1 MIGCSLFPFA
11 SFFPNDMTDNDSK
24 TRALKI
30 LLVEDDGFLL
40 RTISDYLSTR
50 GMEVQTASNGREA
63 INYLSASPF
72 DLILTDII
80 MPEMDGIELL
90 KHVRKRMPDLP
101 VIIITSSDDINYSIE
116 ALRSNA
122 NDYILKP
129 VSMEELATRIALTF
143 MKKEALKREKVQQ
156 FRMVEKVMEKD
167 KRVEETFLRSIRSF
181 INAIEARDRY
191 TKGHSIRVSDLV
203 DQLIKKLGI
212 NSDLSYN
219 MVLASQLHDIGKM
232 GVSDTILNKHAGLS
246 NDEFHIMKTHP
257 EVGYFILKP
266 ILSEEGLK
274 GILHHHERWDGEG
287 YPMNLSGHG
296 IPLGARIINLAD
308 SYDAMVSDRNYR
320 RSLNVDQALSEIER
334 CAGTQFDPDLVPPF
348 VEIVRQNHRKEVE
361 RAALRVVE
369 TLKDPPVVETLNDP
383 PVAVNSGHRNHF

>member
-1 MIGCSLFPFA
+1 
-11 SFFPNDMTDNDSK
+11 MTEIDLK
-24 TRALKI
+24 IRALKI

-50 GMEVQTASNGREA
+50 GMEVQTASNGVEA
-63 INYLSASPF
+63 VKLLSAGPI

-90 KHVRKRMPDLP
+90 KYVRKRMPDLP

-116 ALRSNA
+116 ALRSGA

-129 VSMEELATRIALTF
+129 IPVEELATRIALTF
-143 MKKEALKREKVQQ
+143 MKTEALKREKIQQ

-167 KRVEETFLRSIRSF
+167 KRVEQNFLRSVRSF

-203 DQLIKKLGI
+203 QQLLRKLGI
-212 NSDLSYN
+212 NSDMSYN
-219 MVLASQLHDIGKM
+219 IALASQLHDIGKM
-232 GVSDTILNKHAGLS
+232 GVSDTILNKHTGLS

-287 YPMNLSGHG
+287 YPTNLSGQD
-296 IPLGARIINLAD
+296 IPLSARIINLAD

-320 RSLNVDQALSEIER
+320 RSKDLPQALSEIER
-334 CAGTQFDPDLVPPF
+334 CAGTQFDPELVPAF
-348 VEIVRQNHRKEVE
+348 VQVVRESQRKG
-361 RAALRVVE
+361 AGSTTISVVKPE
-369 TLKDPPVVETLNDP
+369 SDPTTT
-383 PVAVNSGHRNHF
+383 VNAGHRNPS

>member
-1 MIGCSLFPFA
+1 
-11 SFFPNDMTDNDSK
+11 MTDNDFK

-40 RTISDYLSTR
+40 RTISDYLSSR
-50 GMEVQTASNGREA
+50 GMEVHTASNGKEA
-63 INYLSASPF
+63 ISLLSTGPF

-90 KHVRKRMPDLP
+90 KYVRKRMPDLP

-129 VSMEELATRIALTF
+129 ISMEDLATRIALTF
-143 MKKEALKREKVQQ
+143 MKAEALKREKAQQ

-167 KRVEETFLRSIRSF
+167 KRVEETFLQSIRSF

-287 YPMNLSGHG
+287 YPMNLSGQG

-334 CAGTQFDPDLVPPF
+334 CAGKQFDPDLVPAF
-348 VEIVRQNHRKEVE
+348 VEVVRENHRKKAA
-361 RAALRVVE
+361 RASLRVIE
-369 TLKDPPVVETLNDP
+369 PTNDA
-383 PVAVNSGHRNHF
+383 PVAVSSGHRNPF

>member
-1 MIGCSLFPFA
+1 MTE
-11 SFFPNDMTDNDSK
+11 NDVT

-63 INYLSASPF
+63 IDHLTAGPI

-80 MPEMDGIELL
+80 MPEMGGIELL
-90 KHVRKRMPDLP
+90 KYVRKRMPDLP
-101 VIIITSSDDINYSIE
+101 VIIITSSEDINYSIE
-116 ALRSNA
+116 ALRANA

-129 VSMEELATRIALTF
+129 IPMEELATRIALTF
-143 MKKEALKREKVQQ
+143 MKTEALKREKVQQ

-203 DQLIKKLGI
+203 EQLLRKLGI
-212 NSDLSYN
+212 NSDISYDIA
-219 MVLASQLHDIGKM
+219 LASQLHDIGKM
-232 GVSDTILNKHAGLS
+232 GVSDIILNKHAGLS

-287 YPMNLSGHG
+287 YPMNLSGQE

-308 SYDAMVSDRNYR
+308 SFDAMVSDRNYR
-320 RSLNVDQALSEIER
+320 RSKDISQALSEVER
-334 CAGTQFDPDLVPPF
+334 CAGTQFDPDLVPAF
-348 VEIVRQNHRKEVE
+348 VEVVRENHCKETA
-361 RAALRVVE
+361 RAAISVVQS
-369 TLKDPPVVETLNDP
+369 LNDLP
-383 PVAVNSGHRNHF
+383 AAVNVGHRNSF

>member
-1 MIGCSLFPFA
+1 
-11 SFFPNDMTDNDSK
+11 MTDNDFK

-40 RTISDYLSTR
+40 RTISDYLSSR
-50 GMEVQTASNGREA
+50 GMEVHTASNGKEA
-63 INYLSASPF
+63 ISLLSTGPF

-90 KHVRKRMPDLP
+90 KYVRKRMPDLP

-129 VSMEELATRIALTF
+129 ISMEDLATRIALTF
-143 MKKEALKREKVQQ
+143 MKAEALKREKAQQ

-167 KRVEETFLRSIRSF
+167 KRVEETFLQSIRSF

-246 NDEFHIMKTHP
+246 NDEFHIMKTNP

-287 YPMNLSGHG
+287 YPMNLSGQG

-334 CAGTQFDPDLVPPF
+334 CAGKQFDPDLVPAF
-348 VEIVRQNHRKEVE
+348 VEVVRENHRKKAA
-361 RAALRVVE
+361 RASLRVIE
-369 TLKDPPVVETLNDP
+369 PTNDA
-383 PVAVNSGHRNHF
+383 PVAVSSGHRNPF

>member
-1 MIGCSLFPFA
+1 MTE
-11 SFFPNDMTDNDSK
+11 NDLI

-40 RTISDYLSTR
+40 RTISDHLNAR
-50 GMEVQTASNGREA
+50 GMEVYTASNGREA
-63 INYLSASPF
+63 IDHLSAGPI

-90 KHVRKRMPDLP
+90 KYVRKRMPDLP

-116 ALRSNA
+116 ALRANA

-129 VSMEELATRIALTF
+129 ISMEELATRIALTF
-143 MKKEALKREKVQQ
+143 MKTEAIKREKVQQ

-167 KRVEETFLRSIRSF
+167 KRVEQTFLRSIRSF

-203 DQLIKKLGI
+203 EQLLRKLGI
-212 NSDLSYN
+212 NSDISYDIA
-219 MVLASQLHDIGKM
+219 LASQLHDIGKM
-232 GVSDTILNKHAGLS
+232 GVSDIILNKHAGLS

-287 YPMNLSGHG
+287 YPMNLSGHE

-308 SYDAMVSDRNYR
+308 SFDAMVSDRNYR
-320 RSLNVDQALSEIER
+320 LSKDVPQALSEVER
-334 CAGTQFDPDLVPPF
+334 CAGTQFDPGLVPAF
-348 VEIVRQNHRKEVE
+348 VEVVRENHRKELE
-361 RAALRVVE
+361 RAALSVVQS
-369 TLKDPPVVETLNDP
+369 LDDLPA
-383 PVAVNSGHRNHF
+383 AVSAGNRNPF

>member
-1 MIGCSLFPFA
+1 
-11 SFFPNDMTDNDSK
+11 MTDNNSEIH
-24 TRALKI
+24 TLKI

-40 RTISDYLSTR
+40 RTISDYLSTK

-63 INYLSASPF
+63 VELLSTGPF

-90 KHVRKRMPDLP
+90 KYVRKRMPDLP
-101 VIIITSSDDINYSIE
+101 VIIITSSDDISYSIE

-129 VSMEELATRIALTF
+129 ISMEELATRIALTF
-143 MKKEALKREKVQQ
+143 MKTEALKREKVQQ

-203 DQLIKKLGI
+203 DQFLKKLGI
-212 NSDLSYN
+212 NSDMSYDI
-219 MVLASQLHDIGKM
+219 VLASQLHDIGKM
-232 GVSDTILNKHAGLS
+232 GVSDLILNKHAGLS
-246 NDEFHIMKTHP
+246 MDEFYIMKTHP

-266 ILSEEGLK
+266 ILSEEGLQ

-287 YPMNLSGHG
+287 YPMNLSGQG

-308 SYDAMVSDRNYR
+308 SFDAMVSDRNYR
-320 RSLNVDQALSEIER
+320 RSLDVPQALTEIER
-334 CAGTQFDPDLVPPF
+334 CAGTQFDPDLVPAF
-348 VEIVRQNHRKEVE
+348 VEVVRENHRKEAA
-361 RAALRVVE
+361 RAVISVV
-369 TLKDPPVVETLNDP
+369 DALNDP
-383 PVAVNSGHRNHF
+383 PAVVSSGHRNPF

>member
-1 MIGCSLFPFA
+1 MMEKDINTS
-11 SFFPNDMTDNDSK
+11 
-24 TRALKI
+24 ALKI
-30 LLVEDDGFLL
+30 LIVEDDGFLL
-40 RTISDYLSTR
+40 RTMSDYLTTR
-50 GMEVQTASNGREA
+50 GMEVQTASNGKEA
-63 INYLSASPF
+63 VNRLSAGPF

-90 KHVRKRMPDLP
+90 KYVRKRMPDLP
-101 VIIITSSDDINYSIE
+101 IIIITSSDDINYSIE
-116 ALRSNA
+116 ALRANA

-143 MKKEALKREKVQQ
+143 MKTEALKREKVQQ

-203 DQLIKKLGI
+203 DQLLKKLGI

-219 MVLASQLHDIGKM
+219 IVLASQLHDIGKM
-232 GVSDTILNKHAGLS
+232 GVSDIILNKHAGLS

-266 ILSEEGLK
+266 ILSEEGLE

-287 YPMNLSGHG
+287 YPMNLSGHE

-308 SYDAMVSDRNYR
+308 SFDAMVSDRNYR
-320 RSLNVDQALSEIER
+320 RSKDVPQALSEIER
-334 CAGTQFDPDLVPPF
+334 CAGTQFDPDLVPAF
-348 VEIVRQNHRKEVE
+348 VQVAREYYRKETE
-361 RAALRVVE
+361 RTAALRVVQS
-369 TLKDPPVVETLNDP
+369 LNEP
-383 PVAVNSGHRNHF
+383 SAAVNVGPRNPQ

>member
-1 MIGCSLFPFA
+1 MMDKDFKIR
-11 SFFPNDMTDNDSK
+11 DI
-24 TRALKI
+24 KI
-30 LLVEDDGFLL
+30 LLVEDDGFLQ

-50 GMEVQTASNGREA
+50 GMTVRTASNGKDA
-63 INYLSASPF
+63 IRQLLASPF

-90 KHVRKRMPDLP
+90 KYVRKRMHDLP
-101 VIIITSSDDINYSIE
+101 VIIITSSDDINHSIE
-116 ALRSNA
+116 ALRFHA

-129 VSMEELATRIALTF
+129 IPMEELATRIALTF
-143 MKKEALKREKVQQ
+143 MKTEALKREKVQQ

-191 TKGHSIRVSDLV
+191 TKGHSIRVSALA
-203 DQLIKKLGI
+203 DQLLKKLGI
-212 NSDLSYN
+212 NSYISSDI
-219 MVLASQLHDIGKM
+219 VLASQLHDIGKM

-246 NDEFHIMKTHP
+246 LDEFHIMKTHP

-266 ILSEEGLK
+266 ILSEGGLK

-287 YPMNLSGHG
+287 YPMNLSGRE

-320 RSLNVDQALSEIER
+320 RSFNADQALSEIES
-334 CAGTQFDPDLVPPF
+334 CAGAQFDPDLVPAF
-348 VEIVRQNHRKEVE
+348 VEVVREYHRKETIRPAEMPAIRAVE
-361 RAALRVVE
+361 V
-369 TLKDPPVVETLNDP
+369 
-383 PVAVNSGHRNHF
+383 